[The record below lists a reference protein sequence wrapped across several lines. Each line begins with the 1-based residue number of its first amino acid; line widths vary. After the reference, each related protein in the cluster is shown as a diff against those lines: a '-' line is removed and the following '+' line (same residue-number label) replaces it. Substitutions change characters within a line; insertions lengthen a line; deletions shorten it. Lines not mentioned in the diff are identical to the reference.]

1 MLSVSHGCFGRWIAA
16 LLAAFLLSGAALA
29 ADPLFVNLTSDDG
42 HRAHMA
48 IAFSQTA
55 LEAGHPVTIF
65 LNVDAVKIAA
75 TKARKQQHNREM
87 LEKFMKSGGKV
98 LACPHC
104 VEHAKLEEADLI
116 EGVQIGKYEITQEAL
131 FAPGGRSLSW

>member
-1 MLSVSHGCFGRWIAA
+1 MSFALRRWSGSWVF
-16 LLAAFLLSGAALA
+16 AFLAVFFLSGAALA

-48 IAFSQTA
+48 IAFSQAT
-55 LEAGHPVTIF
+55 LEAGHPVTLF

-104 VEHAKLEEADLI
+104 VEHAKLKAADLI
-116 EGVQIGKYEITQEAL
+116 EGVQIGKPEMTQEAL
-131 FAPGGRSLSW
+131 FAPGARTLSW

>member
-1 MLSVSHGCFGRWIAA
+1 MSFVSHGRFGRWIAGLFA
-16 LLAAFLLSGAALA
+16 VVFLSGAALA

-48 IAFSQTA
+48 IAFSQAT
-55 LEAGHPVTIF
+55 LEAGHPVTLF

-75 TKARKQQHNREM
+75 TKARKQQHNRDM
-87 LEKFMKSGGKV
+87 LAKFMKSGGKV

-104 VEHAKLEEADLI
+104 VEHAKLKAADLI
-116 EGVQIGKYEITQEAL
+116 EGVQIGTPEMTQEAL
-131 FAPGGRSLSW
+131 FAPGARTLSW